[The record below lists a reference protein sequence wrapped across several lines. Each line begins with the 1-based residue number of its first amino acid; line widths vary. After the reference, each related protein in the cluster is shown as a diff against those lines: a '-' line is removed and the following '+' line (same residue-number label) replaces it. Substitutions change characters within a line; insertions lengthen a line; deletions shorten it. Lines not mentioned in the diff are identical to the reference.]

1 MPREL
6 NVIGKKLRKLR
17 KEKKFKL
24 SELEAKC
31 GVLGWDVTGNTLAKI
46 ESMQRSV
53 FDCELIILSKVLGI
67 QICDLYPAKVNDV
80 KLRECLNKPA
90 RR

>member
-17 KEKKFKL
+17 KEKNLKL

-46 ESMQRSV
+46 ESMRRSV
-53 FDCELIILSKVLGI
+53 FDCELIIIGKALGI
-67 QICDLYPAKVNDV
+67 QISELYPVNIDAA
-80 KLRECLNKPA
+80 KLRKCLNKPS
-90 RR
+90 R